1 MSNGKPLLSV
11 VIPSRNCVAYL
22 PHAVRSIRAVTGIDP
37 IEIMVVNDGSSDGTA
52 DWLVAVQQQDPW
64 LKTIT
69 LGGVGAA
76 AARNAGVAAARA
88 DIIGFLD
95 ADDIWLPGAITER
108 FRLFS
113 EQPNLVLSFADYDHR
128 TPTGESLGTCFGFW
142 PGFRAWLN
150 KRKGLICLGASALPL
165 ILAENI
171 IGTSTVLARRTALDA
186 AGGFSADYKVA
197 EDWDLWLRLAR
208 VGDVWCNAAVETD
221 YLVRP
226 GSTSRNLPA
235 VIEAMQRIIALHRLA
250 VAALD
255 PVAVRSAEARVLI
268 AEAELARERRQWPTA
283 LLKHGAAFWKRPSL
297 RTAWEGLRDCAG
309 AMRLIEGGA
318 R

>member
-1 MSNGKPLLSV
+1 MAKPSLSV
-11 VIPSRNCVAYL
+11 VIPSRNCIAYL
-22 PHAVRSIRAVTGIDP
+22 PHAVRSIRAVADLGP
-37 IEIMVVNDGSSDGTA
+37 IEIIVVNDGSTDGTA
-52 DWLVAVQQQDPW
+52 DWLAAAQNQDPW
-64 LKTIT
+64 LKAIT

-76 AARNAGVAAARA
+76 AARNAGVAAAGGA
-88 DIIGFLD
+88 IIGFLD
-95 ADDIWLPGAITER
+95 ADDVWLPGAIADR
-108 FRLFS
+108 FRLFDA
-113 EQPNLVLSFADYDHR
+113 EPRLVLSFADYDHR

-142 PGFRAWLN
+142 PGFRAWLGG
-150 KRKGLICLGASALPL
+150 RTGLIGLGPSALPL

-171 IGTSTVLARRTALDA
+171 VGTSTVLVRRAALIA
-186 AGGFSADYKVA
+186 AGGFSPDYKVA
-197 EDWDLWLRLAR
+197 EDWELWLRLAQT
-208 VGDVWCNAAVETD
+208 GDVWCNARVETD

-235 VIEAMQRIIALHRLA
+235 VIEAMRRIIDRYRPA

-255 PVAVRSAEARVLI
+255 PMAVRSAEARVLI
-268 AEAELARERRQWPTA
+268 AEAELARECKQWPRA
-283 LLKHGAAFWKRPSL
+283 LLKHSAAFYKRPSL